1 MNYGVLFDGVLLY
14 FCDAYDINLWENT
27 FGRRT
32 AYSFMQSKYLY
43 RISSFYGKK
52 KRIDE
57 AEDQTTSMRIYGF
70 SLTERVS

>member
-52 KRIDE
+52 KE
-57 AEDQTTSMRIYGF
+57 
-70 SLTERVS
+70 